1 MQAAFPAYSDSLEFP
16 KVPWAP
22 GIDVRTG
29 QHPQL
34 PFDPRNSP
42 TSPIMIATA
51 PPTSIHIALSVGEP
65 VKNREMSELNDFDA
79 ETPKI
84 KRRIPPARIAS
95 DTALF
100 MKESSLI
107 SGREVPAFHTRA
119 SPTGDFGD
127 SMVPIIY
134 PSP

>member
-1 MQAAFPAYSDSLEFP
+1 
-16 KVPWAP
+16 
-22 GIDVRTG
+22 
-29 QHPQL
+29 
-34 PFDPRNSP
+34 
-42 TSPIMIATA
+42 MIATT

-107 SGREVPAFHTRA
+107 SGRPVPAFRTRA
-119 SPTGDFGD
+119 RHIGDFGD
-127 SMVPIIY
+127 HMTRAFAEIPNPIAWV
-134 PSP
+134 SVMRTFFTCRKNMLFS